1 MLPFTIADA
10 GLNPSIYN
18 DLIVWEDWRNGNG
31 DIYAYNLSTGEEK
44 QVTRE
49 SSDQGNPVIYE
60 NYVAY
65 LDDREGSPQ
74 VWMINLDTGQES
86 QLTEGEWAKED
97 LAIADDLIVYVD
109 RTDFESNIRIAS
121 LSGQCIES
129 LQLPGAG
136 SQHHPCLNDG
146 RLVYDSNSGGV
157 SDIYL
162 YTFGTGE
169 RQFSASFYVNI
180 TQGSPPLTVQFTDD
194 SVGDPTRLLWDFGD
208 GNISHEENPVH
219 CYLESGIY
227 TVTYWIND
235 PAHRDAVRKD
245 NQIVVGTSPDARISA
260 DHEYGPMPFTVQ
272 FSDIS
277 TGFPDT
283 WIWDFGDGTNDSV
296 QNPVHTYQTSG
307 TYNVTLLVG
316 NTFGSNRPQF
326 RSRSILCLARRNR
339 SI

>member
-1 MLPFTIADA
+1 M
-10 GLNPSIYN
+10 
-18 DLIVWEDWRNGNG
+18 
-31 DIYAYNLSTGEEK
+31 
-44 QVTRE
+44 
-49 SSDQGNPVIYE
+49 
-60 NYVAY
+60 
-65 LDDREGSPQ
+65 
-74 VWMINLDTGQES
+74 M
-86 QLTEGEWAKED
+86 ED
-97 LAIADDLIVYVD
+97 LGVLTAIPEVYPI
-109 RTDFESNIRIAS
+109 SI
-121 LSGQCIES
+121 CIPSE
-129 LQLPGAG
+129 P
-136 SQHHPCLNDG
+136 
-146 RLVYDSNSGGV
+146 
-157 SDIYL
+157 
-162 YTFGTGE
+162 GE

-296 QNPVHTYQTSG
+296 QNPVHTLPDFRDIQCHPPG
-307 TYNVTLLVG
+307 WEHFRG
-316 NTFGSNRPQF
+316 RIRPEF